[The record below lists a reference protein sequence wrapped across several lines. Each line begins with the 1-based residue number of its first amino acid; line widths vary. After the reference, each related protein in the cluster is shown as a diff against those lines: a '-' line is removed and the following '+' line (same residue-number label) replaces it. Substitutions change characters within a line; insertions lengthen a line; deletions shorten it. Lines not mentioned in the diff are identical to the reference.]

1 MESQFYLVVPPGLED
16 FAILEFT
23 EKWPLIF
30 LGSPLPELVK
40 GKGGLSFTAPLDE
53 AVRLNHYLKIPTRL
67 LLRIAEFK
75 CRDFPKL
82 YQKLGKIS
90 WNLYLRGQIPELEF
104 SAKNSRLFDSRRAE
118 KTLADALKL
127 YYKGQPPKKKHSDSL
142 ATIPP
147 QKLYMRLED
156 DVCTVSMDTSGERL
170 ERRGYRTHVG
180 EAPMRGS
187 LASGLLLALKNELK
201 NSLSLLDPMCGS
213 GTFLLE
219 SALFY
224 TPTPRNDFSYL
235 FFPSLSHLP
244 PFKGAPLKTAGLFS
258 NHIGKDIDSKVLEAA
273 LHNRE
278 EAKLCDKEI
287 AFTQEDLFAQTQA
300 TKESLAVICNPP
312 YGERL
317 SAGEIDKEF
326 FDKMLKALSDKYEAQ
341 IIALLFPEHFG
352 TPKSPKGLQLIKQYK
367 LSNGGLKVQFLIWK
381 CSSL

>member
-1 MESQFYLVVPPGLED
+1 MESQFYLVVPPGLEH

-30 LGSPLPELVK
+30 SDSPLPELTQ
-40 GKGGLSFTAPLDE
+40 GKGGLSFTAPLDQ

-67 LLRIAEFK
+67 LLRVAEFK

-82 YQKLGKIS
+82 YQKLSKLP
-90 WNLYLRGQIPELEF
+90 WNLYLRGQIPELAF
-104 SAKNSRLFDSRRAE
+104 SAKNSRIFDSRRAE
-118 KTLADALKL
+118 KALADALKL

-142 ATIPP
+142 ASIPP
-147 QKLYMRLED
+147 QKLFIRLED

-187 LASGLLLALKNELK
+187 LASGLLLALKEELRK
-201 NSLSLLDPMCGS
+201 ELALLDPMCGS

-235 FFPSLSHLP
+235 FFPSLGHLP
-244 PFKGAPLKTAGLFS
+244 PFKGAPLKSEGLFLK
-258 NHIGKDIDSKVLEAA
+258 HLGKDIDAKVLEAA

-278 EAKLCDKEI
+278 EAKLSEKEI
-287 AFTQEDLFAQTQA
+287 LFKEEDLFSKPAE
-300 TKESLAVICNPP
+300 TKETYAIICNPP

-326 FDKMLKALSDKYEAQ
+326 FDKMLKALAEKYEAQ
-341 IIALLFPEHFG
+341 IIGLLFPEHFG
-352 TPKSPKGLQLIKQYK
+352 TPKSPKGLQLVKQYK
-367 LSNGGLKVQFLIWK
+367 LSNGGLRVQFLIWK
-381 CSSL
+381 SAKS

>member
-1 MESQFYLVVPPGLED
+1 MESQFYLVVPPGLEH
-16 FAILEFT
+16 FATLEFT

-30 LGSPLPELVK
+30 ADSPLPELTQ
-40 GKGGLSFTAPLDE
+40 GKGGLSFAASLDQ

-82 YQKLGKIS
+82 YQKLCKLP

-104 SAKNSRLFDSRRAE
+104 SAKNSRIFDSRRAE
-118 KTLADALKL
+118 KALADALKL
-127 YYKGQPPKKKHSDSL
+127 YYKGQPPKKKHLDGL
-142 ATIPP
+142 ASIPL
-147 QKLYMRLED
+147 QKLFIRLED

-187 LASGLLLALKNELK
+187 LASGLLLGLREELK
-201 NSLSLLDPMCGS
+201 NSLPLLDPMCGS

-244 PFKGAPLKTAGLFS
+244 PFKGAPLKNEGLFS
-258 NHIGKDIDSKVLEAA
+258 QHLGKDIDPKVLEAA

-278 EAKLCDKEI
+278 EAKLSENEI
-287 AFTQEDLFAQTQA
+287 RFIVKDLFSQPT
-300 TKESLAVICNPP
+300 ESKDTCAIICNPP

-326 FDKMLKALSDKYEAQ
+326 FGKMLEALNEKYQAQ
-341 IIALLFPEHFG
+341 IIGILFPEHFG
-352 TPKSPKGLQLIKQYK
+352 TPKSPKGLQLIKQFK
-367 LSNGGLKVQFLIWK
+367 LSNGGLRVQFLIWK
-381 CSSL
+381 SIPS